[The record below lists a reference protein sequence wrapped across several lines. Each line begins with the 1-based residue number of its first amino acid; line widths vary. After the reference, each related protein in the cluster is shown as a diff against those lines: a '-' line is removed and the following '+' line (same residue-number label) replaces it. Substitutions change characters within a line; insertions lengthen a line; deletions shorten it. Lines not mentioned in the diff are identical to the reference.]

1 MRQSLQIINNELS
14 ILEHWWLNSS
24 YSTNTGPPC
33 SVQYDVR
40 LVNGT
45 GTLNSSSEGR
55 IELCY
60 NQKWRTICQS
70 SYSYYSSSER
80 LAATLCNQLGLTA
93 TSCKFSS
100 HSIIFYLMRLLKS

>member
-1 MRQSLQIINNELS
+1 MC
-14 ILEHWWLNSS
+14 ILVHWWFNSS
-24 YSTNTGPPC
+24 YLTGTGPSC

-45 GTLNSSSEGR
+45 GTSNSISEGR
-55 IELCY
+55 IEICY

-70 SYSYYSSSER
+70 SYSYYFSSSER

>member
-1 MRQSLQIINNELS
+1 MYSLFISMMNIVHMWVL
-14 ILEHWWLNSS
+14 HWWFNSS
-24 YSTNTGPPC
+24 YLTDTGPPC

-45 GTLNSSSEGR
+45 STSSSEGR
-55 IELCY
+55 IEICY

-70 SYSYYSSSER
+70 SYYYYYSSFER

-93 TSCKFSS
+93 TPCKFSS